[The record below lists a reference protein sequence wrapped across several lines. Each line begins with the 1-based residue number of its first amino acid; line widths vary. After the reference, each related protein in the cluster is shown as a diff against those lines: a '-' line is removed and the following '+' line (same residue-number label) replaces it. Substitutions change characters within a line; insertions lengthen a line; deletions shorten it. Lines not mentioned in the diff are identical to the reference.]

1 MGKCKICGK
10 NADSEYCFKH
20 KKQKPLKKTMYPY
33 NPMPLNTNAAKAF
46 DKALKRQIMWEFFL
60 EIWMKRPH
68 FSIISGAYLGDEP
81 LSLFFHHVLPKN
93 KYPEAQ
99 YDEENIVLLTSDE
112 HVNIES
118 DMYKDGK
125 INKKRELLKTK
136 YKL

>member
-1 MGKCKICGK
+1 MKCKICGK
-10 NADSEYCFKH
+10 NADSEYCFRH
-20 KKQKPLKKTMYPY
+20 KRQKSLSKTPFNLAKKEEK
-33 NPMPLNTNAAKAF
+33 LW
-46 DKALKRQIMWEFFL
+46 DKAIKIQIMWETFSD
-60 EIWMKRPH
+60 IWKKRPH
-68 FSIISGAYLGDEP
+68 KSEISGEYLGKEP
-81 LSLFFHHVLPKN
+81 LTLFFHHVLPKE

-99 YDEENIVLLTSDE
+99 YDEENIVLLTPDE

>member
-10 NADSEYCFKH
+10 NADSEYCFQH
-20 KKQKPLKKTMYPY
+20 KKKKPLRKVSMIDIMRPY
-33 NPMPLNTNAAKAF
+33 AEKQNKIIEQTK
-46 DKALKRQIMWEFFL
+46 FFMK
-60 EIWMKRPH
+60 IWMKRPH
-68 FSIISGAYLGDEP
+68 FSIISGVYLGDEP

-99 YDEENIVLLTSDE
+99 YDEENIVLLTPDE